1 MPSLVIPVY
10 KNEGSIPE
18 LLRVLGGLNA
28 SLGGELEV
36 VFVVDGSPDQSH
48 VLLGR
53 MLPEAPFRSKLLL
66 LSRNFGS
73 FAAIRAGLHAASG
86 PTFAVMAADLQ
97 EPPELAAAMFAAL
110 DKEPVDLVLGVRA
123 SRDDPFFSRVASDIF
138 WSLYRKLIQPEMPAR
153 GFDMF
158 ACTREVRDQIL
169 RLPER
174 NSSLVGLLL
183 WVGFRRKEVS
193 YERRA
198 RQAGRSAWTFRKKLR
213 YMLDSVFAFTDRPV
227 SLMLGVGGVGVC
239 LAGIYLVVLTI
250 AYFGG
255 HIRQPGFATLAGLI
269 TIFGMAN
276 LVATGIVGAYA
287 WRAFENSK
295 ARPIFIV
302 MSETRFPGT
311 PGQPPQS

>member
-1 MPSLVIPVY
+1 MHSLVIPVY

-18 LLRVLGGLNA
+18 LVRVLGDLHT
-28 SLGGELEV
+28 SLGDELEV
-36 VFVVDGSPDQSH
+36 VFVVDGSPDHSH
-48 VLLGR
+48 MLLGR
-53 MLPEAPFRSKLLL
+53 LLPEAAFHSKLLL

-73 FAAIRAGLHAASG
+73 FAAIRAGLQAATG
-86 PTFAVMAADLQ
+86 PAFAVMAADLQ
-97 EPPELAAAMFAAL
+97 EPPELVLAMFAAL
-110 DKEPVDLVLGVRA
+110 AKEPVDLVLGVRA
-123 SRDDPFFSRVASDIF
+123 SREDPLLSRLSSDAF
-138 WSLYRKLIQPEMPAR
+138 WYLYRKLVQRDMPVR

-183 WVGFRRKEVS
+183 WVGFRRKEIS

-198 RQAGRSAWTFRKKLR
+198 RAVGRSAWTFRKKLR

-227 SLMLGVGGVGVC
+227 SLMLGIGGVGVC
-239 LAGIYLVVLTI
+239 LAGLYLIILTA
-250 AYFGG
+250 AYLSG
-255 HIRQPGFATLAGLI
+255 HIQQPGFATLAGLI

-295 ARPIFIV
+295 ARPLFIV
-302 MSETRFPGT
+302 MSETQFSGKP
-311 PGQPPQS
+311 SS